1 MFLANLPEEQKKAFL
16 SLAQAMIS
24 ADGVLN
30 EDETEMMEQYRKEM
44 ALPAGETEAQPVE
57 SVMAAFKGASAGV
70 KKQIVFELLAL
81 AYVDNDYAEQE
92 KRMLEKV
99 VREFDLDGKFL
110 DKCKPCVVEL
120 VDLYERIEQLVG
132 K

>member
-1 MFLANLPEEQKKAFL
+1 MFLASLPNEQKKAFL

-44 ALPAGETEAQPVE
+44 TLPAGEAEAQPVE
-57 SVMAAFKGASAGV
+57 SAVAAFKGASAGV
-70 KKQIVFELLAL
+70 QKQIVFELLAL
-81 AYVDNDYAEQE
+81 AFVDKDYAEQE
-92 KRMLEKV
+92 KSLLEKV
-99 VREFDLDGKFL
+99 AGDFNLDREFL
-110 DKCKPCVVEL
+110 DKCKSCVVEL